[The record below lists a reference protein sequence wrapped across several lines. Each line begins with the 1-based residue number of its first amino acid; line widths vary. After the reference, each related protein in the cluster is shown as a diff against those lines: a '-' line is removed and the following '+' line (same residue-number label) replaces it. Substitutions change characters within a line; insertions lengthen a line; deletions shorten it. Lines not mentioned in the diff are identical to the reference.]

1 MTFLFHCLFLTGFL
15 LNLELN
21 LCPRVKSPEQLGDVK
36 DLTTEHSA
44 LRHLTYLWFLKFL
57 KVKWEAGTSSQ
68 LSFRRLGPS
77 LL

>member
-44 LRHLTYLWFLKFL
+44 LRRLTYLWFLKFL
-57 KVKWEAGTSSQ
+57 KVKWEA
-68 LSFRRLGPS
+68 
-77 LL
+77 